1 MIGETVSHYR
11 ITEKLGEGG
20 MGVVYLAEDKHLARR
35 VAIKFLSS
43 TDHHYRAR
51 FIREARAVSALSH
64 PNIATVHDYGETEL
78 GTPFIVMEYVKG
90 KTLSDALDEGVTMRR
105 AVEIVISIAEALSEA
120 HEHGIVHRD
129 IKPSNVV
136 INERGQ
142 VKVLD
147 FGLVKNLFE
156 QPSHGV
162 DLDAATLYST
172 QTRSDVIVG
181 TPLYLSPEQATGKAI
196 DGRSDIFAIGALLY
210 EALTGQSAFSGAS
223 VLEIG
228 AQIIHVNPDPPSKIN
243 KNIPPE
249 LDRITMKALQ
259 KKVDARYQSAEAMAA
274 DLRKVLTSLSGD
286 STTIVSKS
294 SRAGTNGIE
303 GPTNRLYTLTTSLR
317 RERFSFT
324 SIIAAVLLTGLAI
337 WAAYHFWPRRYYQ
350 PSAAALSWYERGND
364 AIRNGAYYQASK
376 MLDQAIGIDDNYA
389 LARARLAQV
398 WTELDYTDRA
408 KDELLAATSHRAE
421 MSPRDILYLDAIT
434 AMVRRDFK
442 TAVNAYT
449 TIAEQTP
456 DDPQCYVDLGY
467 AYENDGNADKALE
480 NYEKAIS
487 LNNGQ
492 YATAYLRA
500 GVVYIR
506 KQNAEK
512 AKELFNNAERLF
524 TAASNN
530 EGQNEVLHQRGILFR
545 DKGQYDDARQ
555 QFQRALDSARTLGN
569 EAQQITELIDMS
581 YLASTQGNSAA
592 SEDFAKQAVTFSQ
605 QNHLE
610 NLAAGGL
617 LEVGNSYSSR
627 GDFKKAEEY
636 FNQAIQFAQA
646 NKGRLRE
653 ARGLL
658 NLGGLYIQT
667 FRVDDGLR
675 LVQQALEYFEANN
688 YARNVSLCLTQIGRG
703 NRRKGNYPLAIEAL
717 NKKLELAKQGNNQIQ
732 IAECH
737 AELGAVLLDQQN
749 YPAALNEYD
758 NALKI
763 YDSVNN
769 KLQTVF
775 NQINRGNL
783 LWRLGRYEEATAV
796 LNDVARTANESKNDF
811 KQLLPILQLFDGQ
824 ILLSQR
830 RLGEA
835 QAKFTQAITLAGK
848 DYPDVVIEAK
858 LGLGITKAL
867 SGSGKEGQTLCEE
880 AVELAKGLGD
890 VNLQSQAMLAQAEAA
905 LKANSLEAA
914 LTLAQQTQQRFS
926 AGGQLESE
934 WRAWLIAAQASQQL
948 GDKAKA
954 DDQLN
959 QSRLGRA
966 RLEQQWGAD
975 AFKTYVS
982 RPDIQAY
989 TNN

>member
-90 KTLSDALDEGVTMRR
+90 KTLSDVLDEGVTMRR
-105 AVEIVISIAEALSEA
+105 AVEIVISIAEALAEA

-228 AQIIHVNPDPPSKIN
+228 AQIIHVNPEPPSKIN
-243 KNIPPE
+243 KRIPPE
-249 LDRITMKALQ
+249 LDRITMKALE
-259 KKVDARYQSAEAMAA
+259 KKVDSRYQSAEAMAA
-274 DLRKVLTSLSGD
+274 DLKKVLVTLSGE
-286 STTIVSKS
+286 SATIVSKS

-337 WAAYHFWPRRYYQ
+337 WGAFHFWPRRYYQ

-376 MLDQAIGIDDNYA
+376 MLDQAIGIDGNYA

-408 KDELLAATSHRAE
+408 KDELLAATSHRAD
-421 MSPRDILYLDAIT
+421 MAPRDVLYLDAIT

-456 DDPQCYVDLGY
+456 DDAQCYVDLGY
-467 AYENDGNADKALE
+467 AYENDGNPDKALE

-530 EGQNEVLHQRGILFR
+530 EGLNEVLHQRGILFR
-545 DKGQYDDARQ
+545 DKGQYDDARI

-581 YLASTQGNSAA
+581 YLASTQGDSAA
-592 SEDFAKQAVTFSQ
+592 SEDFAKQAVTFAQ

-617 LEVGNSYSSR
+617 LEVGNSYSGR

-667 FRVDDGLR
+667 LRVDDGLK
-675 LVQQALEYFEANN
+675 LVQQAMQFFQENN
-688 YARNVSLCLTQIGRG
+688 YPRNVSLCLTQIGRG
-703 NRRKGNYPLAIEAL
+703 NRRKGNYPLALEAL
-717 NKKLELAKQGNNQIQ
+717 NKKLELAKQGNNQLQ

-758 NALKI
+758 SALTI
-763 YDSVNN
+763 YDNVN

-775 NQINRGNL
+775 IKINRGNL
-783 LWRLGRYEEATAV
+783 LWRLGRYDEAVAV
-796 LNDVARTANESKNDF
+796 LRDVSQTANESKNDF
-811 KQLLPILQLFDGQ
+811 KQLLPILPLFDGQ

-830 RLGEA
+830 RLSDAEA
-835 QAKFTQAITLAGK
+835 KLNQAVTLAGK
-848 DYPDVVIEAK
+848 DYTDVAIEAK
-858 LGLGITKAL
+858 LALGLTKAL
-867 SGSGKEGQTLCEE
+867 SGSGKEGQTLCED

-905 LKANSLEAA
+905 LKANSPESA
-914 LTLAQQTQQRFS
+914 LTLALQAQQRF
-926 AGGQLESE
+926 ATGGQLESE
-934 WRAWLIAAQASQQL
+934 WRAWLIAARASQQL

-959 QSRLGRA
+959 QSKIARA
-966 RLEQQWGAD
+966 KLEQQWGAE

-989 TNN
+989 INN